1 MDECRWELC
10 PGMDDLVE
18 VGPSWVSRWYGLKQ
32 RWRER
37 ERERLASK
45 QSPSSMRT
53 QQHHL
58 PIRVCHCHCHCI
70 FFIDIVSGWSTI
82 TSEGGIGD
90 WRLEI
95 GMRVAKWHR
104 RRRRRFGGSFD
115 RRGAGGKWH
124 PRHRRQFGWDGLR
137 QFGATMGL
145 AQREAATV
153 PRAPSP
159 LVLISRQPSTT
170 ASTGLFALSRHV
182 ISFSCYCQR
191 WKIEFPFWWWMML
204 MVSFFFAFEIH
215 KYEVA
220 VSGECV
226 LAYFW
231 KWEGFCIRALKL
243 EFASHWFM
251 LNMCY

>member
-1 MDECRWELC
+1 MDWSKDET
-10 PGMDDLVE
+10 
-18 VGPSWVSRWYGLKQ
+18 
-32 RWRER
+32 RER
-37 ERERLASK
+37 ERERLTSK

-53 QQHHL
+53 QQQHHL
-58 PIRVCHCHCHCI
+58 PIRVFHCHCI

-82 TSEGGIGD
+82 TSEGAREGGREGKGLKIGD
-90 WRLEI
+90 CRLAL
-95 GMRVAKWHR
+95 RVARWHRR

-153 PRAPSP
+153 RRAPSP

-170 ASTGLFALSRHV
+170 ALTGLFALSRHV

-191 WKIEFPFWWWMML
+191 WRIEFPFWWWMML
-204 MVSFFFAFEIH
+204 MVFFFCIWNSLIRGGRQWRMCPRIFL
-215 KYEVA
+215 EV
-220 VSGECV
+220 GGV
-226 LAYFW
+226 LHQGT
-231 KWEGFCIRALKL
+231 KTRIC
-243 EFASHWFM
+243 
-251 LNMCY
+251 

>member
-1 MDECRWELC
+1 MDWSKDE
-10 PGMDDLVE
+10 
-18 VGPSWVSRWYGLKQ
+18 K
-32 RWRER
+32 RER
-37 ERERLASK
+37 ESDRQTSK

-58 PIRVCHCHCHCI
+58 PIRV
-70 FFIDIVSGWSTI
+70 FPLPIVIASSSSI
-82 TSEGGIGD
+82 SSAADPQSQAREGGWD

-145 AQREAATV
+145 AHREAAIV
-153 PRAPSP
+153 RRAPSP

-204 MVSFFFAFEIH
+204 MVSFFFFFFFIFSHLKFTNTRWPSVEN
-215 KYEVA
+215 
-220 VSGECV
+220 VS
-226 LAYFW
+226 
-231 KWEGFCIRALKL
+231 
-243 EFASHWFM
+243 
-251 LNMCY
+251 